1 MPDNYSMVTY
11 KNEKSNI
18 TDIRDITTRYVRDIR
33 DNLTLFKKDMEYSYS
48 NYKELSQ
55 NYSEFIREI
64 DQQNTSNNSYI
75 MFSKRSVY

>member
-11 KNEKSNI
+11 KNDKSNI
-18 TDIRDITTRYVRDIR
+18 TDLRDITTRYVRDIR
-33 DNLTLFKKDMEYSYS
+33 DNLTLYNKHMEYSNS

-55 NYSEFIREI
+55 NYSEFMREI

-75 MFSKRSVY
+75 MFSKRSDY

>member
-1 MPDNYSMVTY
+1 MVTY
-11 KNEKSNI
+11 KNDKINN
-18 TDIRDITTRYVRDIR
+18 TDLRDITTRYVRDIR
-33 DNLTLFKKDMEYSYS
+33 DNLTLFNKDMEYSYS

-75 MFSKRSVY
+75 MFSKRSDY

>member
-11 KNEKSNI
+11 KNDKSNI
-18 TDIRDITTRYVRDIR
+18 TDLRDITTPYVRDIR
-33 DNLTLFKKDMEYSYS
+33 DNLTLFNKDMEYSYS

-55 NYSEFIREI
+55 NYSEFMREI

-75 MFSKRSVY
+75 MFSKRSDY

>member
-11 KNEKSNI
+11 KNDKSNI
-18 TDIRDITTRYVRDIR
+18 TDLRDITTRYVRDIR
-33 DNLTLFKKDMEYSYS
+33 DNLTLFNKDMEYSYS

-55 NYSEFIREI
+55 NYSEFMREI

-75 MFSKRSVY
+75 MFSKRSDY

>member
-11 KNEKSNI
+11 KNDKSNI
-18 TDIRDITTRYVRDIR
+18 TDLRDITTRYVRDIR
-33 DNLTLFKKDMEYSYS
+33 DNLTLYNKHMEYSNS

-55 NYSEFIREI
+55 NYSEFMREI

-75 MFSKRSVY
+75 MFSKRSCY